1 MKIQLLTDNE
11 FEASI
16 FGKYLDEFSLLKIG
30 DEPSADVDLII
41 LNINTSRNERSKR
54 LGLSFLQKIRRDYF
68 IKAPIIAYSFE
79 NLNADFPILKTK
91 GISFLQLPFS
101 SEALIDEVN
110 KSRNKF
116 LTESELI
123 ETVRDKFNLKEEWRI
138 ISHKIGGYL
147 SNYSKHKKQ
156 IKGLV
161 DEWTKSINRFASEE
175 CRDYLEE
182 VRNLL
187 DLPAEKVHI
196 DKELASAI
204 QTLDKCLQ
212 EIEKPKPPIDSKI
225 LPKCPPEGFSRILI
239 ADDEPLDSL
248 ISGLKNEYNYT
259 VVGQAKGI
267 NEAKRQVEEKKP
279 KAGRSGMKT
288 GC

>member
-110 KSRNKF
+110 
-116 LTESELI
+116 
-123 ETVRDKFNLKEEWRI
+123 
-138 ISHKIGGYL
+138 
-147 SNYSKHKKQ
+147 
-156 IKGLV
+156 
-161 DEWTKSINRFASEE
+161 
-175 CRDYLEE
+175 
-182 VRNLL
+182 
-187 DLPAEKVHI
+187 
-196 DKELASAI
+196 
-204 QTLDKCLQ
+204 
-212 EIEKPKPPIDSKI
+212 
-225 LPKCPPEGFSRILI
+225 
-239 ADDEPLDSL
+239 
-248 ISGLKNEYNYT
+248 
-259 VVGQAKGI
+259 
-267 NEAKRQVEEKKP
+267 
-279 KAGRSGMKT
+279 
-288 GC
+288 